1 MRPQPERKPGKWS
14 LNAAIVFTT
23 CSAFMLG
30 LAIGMIAGYVK
41 TPDGTRIV
49 LWFVLA
55 ALGLI
60 NTLRGVWAIR
70 AVAHGV

>member
-1 MRPQPERKPGKWS
+1 
-14 LNAAIVFTT
+14 
-23 CSAFMLG
+23 MLG